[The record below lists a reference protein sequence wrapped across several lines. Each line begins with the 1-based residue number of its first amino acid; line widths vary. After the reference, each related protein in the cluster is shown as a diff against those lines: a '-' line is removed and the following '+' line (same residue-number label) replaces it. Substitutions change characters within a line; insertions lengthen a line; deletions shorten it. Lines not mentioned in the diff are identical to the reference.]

1 MSSGDVKA
9 IADGV
14 AAAVDAAVDAVAAAT
29 SLFLTRENRA
39 KSSSEGDLMCPVG
52 KIVGPKEGL
61 DESLLFL
68 PPTKCSEQIF
78 ADALK
83 QKNILLKIML
93 IVN

>member
-9 IADGV
+9 IVDVV
-14 AAAVDAAVDAVAAAT
+14 AAAVDAVAAAT

-61 DESLLFL
+61 DGSLLFL

-83 QKNILLKIML
+83 QKIFF
-93 IVN
+93 